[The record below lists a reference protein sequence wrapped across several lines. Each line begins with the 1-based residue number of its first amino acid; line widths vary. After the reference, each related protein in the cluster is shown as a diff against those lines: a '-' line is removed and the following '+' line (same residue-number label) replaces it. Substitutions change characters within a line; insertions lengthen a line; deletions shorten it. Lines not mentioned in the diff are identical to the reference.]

1 MCLRCATLLR
11 LSNELLITL
20 IAYESLRVLDEHFNS
35 ELLIVRTPA
44 RYENAVVCTRLY
56 HWLLVKTLPAATHA
70 MQRPTSTRH
79 TQLQSRDA

>member
-1 MCLRCATLLR
+1 MCLRCATLLL
-11 LSNELLITL
+11 LSNELRIDL
-20 IAYESLRVLDEHFNS
+20 IAYEFLRVLDEHFTS

-44 RYENAVVCTRLY
+44 HESAVVCTRLY